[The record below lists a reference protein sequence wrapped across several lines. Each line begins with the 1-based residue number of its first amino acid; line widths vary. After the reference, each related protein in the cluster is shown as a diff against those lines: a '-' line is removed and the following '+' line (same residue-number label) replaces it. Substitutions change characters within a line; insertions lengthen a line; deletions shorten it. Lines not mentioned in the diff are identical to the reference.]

1 MRSNDGLRRRE
12 QNGEREREKERGRE
26 RVRTVRDF
34 LPTIFYVNSFFAGEQ
49 EAALTRKSHYVGLS

>member
-12 QNGEREREKERGRE
+12 QNGERAREEERE
-26 RVRTVRDF
+26 RTVWDF